1 MYQMTVTFTDDE
13 YAQLMAEATKHDQPI
28 ESLAHDLIARRLPQ
42 ASVSNGSF
50 IERLYKAGKV
60 LNLPRHTPLA
70 AEEVAARERLAA
82 RLAGGALA
90 SDMVSED
97 RGPR

>member
-13 YAQLMAEATKHDQPI
+13 YAQLMAEATRHDQPV
-28 ESLAHDLIARRLPQ
+28 ESLAHDLIAQRLPQ
-42 ASVSNGSF
+42 TPVSNDSF
-50 IERLYKAGKV
+50 IEQLYKAGKV
-60 LNLPRHTPLA
+60 LNLPHRAPLSSK
-70 AEEVAARERLAA
+70 ELAARERLAA
-82 RLAGGALA
+82 RLAGGSLA